1 MVYPI
6 FLINLFFIL
15 NQINIMSFKFNW
27 GHGIMLFLG
36 IYIVFIMSFV
46 YKTLF
51 ISDYDHVLVANEY
64 YNDANNYQKE
74 IDKMNNASQLK
85 ENVKL
90 VATDQGIEVVFPN
103 FLDPKKITGFVDL
116 QRSNDIKLDLKKEIK
131 LDTLILLIPADQ
143 LKKGV
148 YTVKVVWEY
157 EKIPYQLNEKFTYK

>member
-1 MVYPI
+1 
-6 FLINLFFIL
+6 
-15 NQINIMSFKFNW
+15 MSFKFHW

-36 IYIVFIMSFV
+36 FFIIFIMSFV

-51 ISDYDHVLVANEY
+51 VSDYDHVLVSEEY
-64 YNDANNYQKE
+64 YKDEIGYQKE
-74 IDKMNNASQLK
+74 IDKMNNAAQLK

-90 VATDQGIEVVFPN
+90 VTNDQGIEVVFPS

-116 QRSNDIKLDLKKEIK
+116 QRSNDVKLDLNKELK
-131 LDTLILLIPADQ
+131 LDSLNFLIPADQ

-157 EKIPYQLNEKFTYK
+157 DKIPYQLNEKVNFK